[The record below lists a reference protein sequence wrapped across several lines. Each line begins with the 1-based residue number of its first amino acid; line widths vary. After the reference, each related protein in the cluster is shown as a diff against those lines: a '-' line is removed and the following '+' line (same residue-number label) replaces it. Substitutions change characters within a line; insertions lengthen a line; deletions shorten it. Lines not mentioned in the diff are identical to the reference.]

1 MSKRRGRPCK
11 YHSLEE
17 LRAIQRER
25 SKEYYW
31 KHRNLVL
38 AKAKDKRVLAKQQNK
53 KQRGEM

>member
-1 MSKRRGRPCK
+1 MSKRGRKPK
-11 YHSLEE
+11 YNSLEE

-38 AKAKDKRVLAKQQNK
+38 AKARRKAKEQQNK

>member
-1 MSKRRGRPCK
+1 MSKRGRKPK
-11 YHSLEE
+11 YTTLEE
-17 LRAIQRER
+17 LRAIQRKR

-38 AKAKDKRVLAKQQNK
+38 ARAKDKRVLAKQQNK

>member
-1 MSKRRGRPCK
+1 MARRGRPCK
-11 YHSLEE
+11 YKDIDEFRE
-17 LRAIQRER
+17 AQRRR